1 MLDEDGNRLSL
12 STKSQQLVNKIW
24 NLTELTFKMN
34 KYIGIFTDQIKTL
47 TKAVS
52 ANRSLL
58 NKIEKVNKGS
68 KIHELN

>member
-34 KYIGIFTDQIKTL
+34 KYIG
-47 TKAVS
+47 AVHILRHILHGLKFLAS
-52 ANRSLL
+52 HFFSS
-58 NKIEKVNKGS
+58 EPS
-68 KIHELN
+68 